1 MHCDF
6 REKLQIFAN
15 ANFSGTFAQFI
26 HSFEE
31 GNQIYGDYWHHIKGF
46 WEEAKNDNLKF
57 LWFEDMKKDQW
68 GVINDLCEFL
78 NHPLSDEKKDALVDH
93 VEFENMS
100 KNPAAK
106 ITGKT

>member
-1 MHCDF
+1 
-6 REKLQIFAN
+6 
-15 ANFSGTFAQFI
+15 
-26 HSFEE
+26 
-31 GNQIYGDYWHHIKGF
+31 
-46 WEEAKNDNLKF
+46 
-57 LWFEDMKKDQW
+57 MKKDQW

-93 VEFENMS
+93 VKFENMS